1 MNDIDPIGLM
11 LVIAVIGFLTWWP
24 KRKSV
29 LKKDKHRSS
38 DGSRVLNEIDQ
49 LHALKRR
56 AADILQQKRTEH
68 AINWL
73 INSADHDYQFSDIK
87 HTKNAAS
94 GDEVWTFVRNNPEHK
109 EYQISLTGREHR
121 SPPEGRGFF
130 AGKIEIQVNK
140 TVVFKS
146 SYVEDRLPWSDED
159 KKSISV
165 ENPEIVKLSGWVE
178 EIPKFIGKQ
187 KGQIIS
193 IKDRRKQEQE
203 EIALRRAKKGLDN
216 FDLGKY
222 D

>member
-29 LKKDKHRSS
+29 LKKDKNRSS

-94 GDEVWTFVRNNPEHK
+94 GDEVWTFVRNNSEHR
-109 EYQISLTGREHR
+109 EYQISLTGREYL

-146 SYVEDRLPWSDED
+146 SYVESRLPWSDED
-159 KKSISV
+159 KKSINV

-203 EIALRRAKKGLDN
+203 EIALGRAKKGLDN

>member
-1 MNDIDPIGLM
+1 MNGIDPIGLM

-29 LKKDKHRSS
+29 IKKNKNRSS
-38 DGSRVLNEIDQ
+38 DGSRVPNEIDQ

-56 AADILQQKRTEH
+56 AADIMQQKRTEH

-109 EYQISLTGREHR
+109 EYQISLTGREHC
-121 SPPEGRGFF
+121 SPPEGHGFF
-130 AGKIEIQVNK
+130 AGKIEIQVNR

-146 SYVEDRLPWSDED
+146 RYVETRSPWGDED
-159 KKSISV
+159 EKAISV
-165 ENPEIVKLSGWVE
+165 ENPELVKLSGWVE

-193 IKDRRKQEQE
+193 HKDRRKQEQE
-203 EIALRRAKKGLDN
+203 EIALRRAKQQLDN